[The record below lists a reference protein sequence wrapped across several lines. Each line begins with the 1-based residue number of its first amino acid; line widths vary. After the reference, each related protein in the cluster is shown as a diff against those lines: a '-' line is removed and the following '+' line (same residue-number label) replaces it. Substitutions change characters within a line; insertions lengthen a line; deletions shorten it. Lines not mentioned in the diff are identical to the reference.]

1 MLAKVLPFVLVSS
14 LRFLGLFIVLPVIAL
29 YAAHFQ
35 ANALMMGLAVGG
47 AYLTQ
52 ILFQTPIGV
61 LSDRY
66 NRKAVVLWCL
76 GVFVLG
82 SIICFLAHNIHTL
95 VLGRLIQGMG
105 AMGGVLSAMVADVVE
120 EEKRTKAMAFMG
132 AGIFMAF
139 TAGMVIG
146 PSVAAKFGEE
156 WLFLLTA
163 LLSLFAMFLMAFK
176 VPNPPKIFYSL
187 KEKPKMSDALKDK
200 DIFIINLC
208 SFFEK
213 CLMTLIF
220 VLIPL
225 AIVHDFKMDKAALW
239 KIYSLGALLG
249 MVSMA
254 PAAIIA
260 EKFHK
265 AKGVLLGG
273 IAMFLVAYLCLA
285 LADRHAS
292 SPTTWFFITGIMI
305 FFAGFG
311 TLEPIMQSLA
321 SKLCKAHQRGLVLGL
336 FVTYGYA
343 GSFVGGLL
351 GGVGY
356 KLLGVEKTAFIVVG
370 VCVLWLG
377 LVLFLNNP
385 SQQKNVYF
393 PLDAFERE
401 KFQALEGMVGGIL
414 EWYVNETQ
422 NVIIVK
428 YDASQTSEE
437 KIIQA
442 SVAFRK
448 PPTS

>member
-1 MLAKVLPFVLVSS
+1 MVLSKVLPFVFVAS
-14 LRFLGLFIVLPVIAL
+14 LRFLGLFIVLPVISL
-29 YAAHFQ
+29 YAEHFK
-35 ANALMMGLAVGG
+35 AGAFMMGLAVGG

-52 ILFQTPIGV
+52 ILFQTPIGM

-76 GVFVLG
+76 GIFVAG
-82 SIICFLAHNIHTL
+82 SLTCFFAHNIETL
-95 VLGRLIQGMG
+95 VLGRLVQGMG
-105 AMGGVLSAMVADVVE
+105 AMGGVLSAMIADVVE

-132 AGIFMAF
+132 AGIFMSF
-139 TAGMVIG
+139 TIGMVIG
-146 PSVAAKFGEE
+146 PGVGMKFGIE

-187 KEKPKMSDALKDK
+187 KEKPKISDAIKDK
-200 DIFIINLC
+200 DIFIINSC

-213 CLMTLIF
+213 CLMMLVF
-220 VLIPL
+220 VIVPL
-225 AIVHDFKMDKAALW
+225 AIVHEFKMDKSVLW
-239 KIYSLGALLG
+239 KIYTAGALLG

-254 PAAIIA
+254 PAAIVA

-265 AKGVLLGG
+265 AKGVVLGG
-273 IAMFLVAYLCLA
+273 VALFLIAYVCLA
-285 LADRHAS
+285 LADRHAN
-292 SPTTWFFITGIMI
+292 SPTAWLFIAGVMV

-311 TLEPIMQSLA
+311 SLEPVMQSLA
-321 SKLCKAHQRGLVLGL
+321 SKLCKAHQRGLVLGM
-336 FVTYGYA
+336 FVTYGYV

-356 KLLGVEKTAFIVVG
+356 ASLGVEKMAFIVVG

-377 LVLFLNNP
+377 LVLFLSNP
-385 SQQKNVYF
+385 NQQKNVYF

-401 KFQALEGMVGGIL
+401 KFGALENTPGIL
-414 EWYVNETQ
+414 EWYINETQ
-422 NVIIVK
+422 NTIIVK
-428 YDASQTSEE
+428 YDVLQISE
-437 KIIQA
+437 KQIIEA

-448 PPTS
+448 SPS